1 MLGCRAGGRADL
13 PADGPWYPV
22 TPVLG
27 EFLGP
32 AGEHIAAAVSFRG
45 ELPYSAQCGVVR
57 QLDRLVAT
65 LERYL
70 GDLPLPD
77 GLDPPREPQRHD
89 RTRAAPAVLALDRAA
104 RSLHPAAAGAAD
116 ARFGDP
122 HPVVG
127 HLSAAAGPPAPRQ
140 DLLPTH
146 FTHRPPHPLTPR
158 TSPVP
163 GITSRPHT

>member
-104 RSLHPAAAGAAD
+104 RSLHPAAAGATG
-116 ARFGDP
+116 ARFGDAP
-122 HPVVG
+122 PGVG
-127 HLSAAAGPPAPRQ
+127 HLSPAAEPLAAAQR
-140 DLLPTH
+140 LLPAH
-146 FTHRPPHPLTPR
+146 FTARPARPPTPTTPR
-158 TSPVP
+158 PP
-163 GITSRPHT
+163 RIT

>member
-57 QLDRLVAT
+57 QLDRLIAT
-65 LERYL
+65 LARYL
-70 GDLPLPD
+70 ADLPLPD
-77 GLDPPREPQRHD
+77 ALDPARQPGRDAGSQV
-89 RTRAAPAVLALDRAA
+89 APARLALDRVAQ
-104 RSLHPAAAGAAD
+104 SLRPAAAGAAD
-116 ARFGDP
+116 SSVGASPPAGG
-122 HPVVG
+122 HP
-127 HLSAAAGPPAPRQ
+127 SAAAGPPAA
-140 DLLPTH
+140 
-146 FTHRPPHPLTPR
+146 
-158 TSPVP
+158 
-163 GITSRPHT
+163 